1 MFTSHTLTQDEKRRS
16 SQAVTSHTLKIKSIN
31 KWDLVSFH
39 ILFR

>member
-1 MFTSHTLTQDEKRRS
+1 MFTSHTLTQDEKRS